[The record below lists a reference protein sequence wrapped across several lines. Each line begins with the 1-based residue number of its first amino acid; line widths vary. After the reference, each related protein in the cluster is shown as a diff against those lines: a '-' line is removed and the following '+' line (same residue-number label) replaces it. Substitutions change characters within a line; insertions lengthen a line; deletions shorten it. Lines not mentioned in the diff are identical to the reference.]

1 MAKQLWSFLVLAV
14 KSGIRDR
21 VLHAILGVGLL
32 LLLSIPVVA
41 AFSMR
46 QVLALG
52 VSYSLS
58 VISLIGL
65 LLSVFLASG
74 VLSQDLERRT
84 IYTVCSLPLS
94 RTVYLLGRFLG
105 YGLLLFVALA
115 ILSGLAAVAI
125 FILDLVYTPD
135 VPFSWWKFSMA
146 LWFQYWIFLIVGA
159 IVVALSAF
167 ATSTFLPLAL
177 SVGVYFAAF
186 STEAAKYYTESPLGR
201 TQTAPIIRWLAQG
214 AYWLLPNFSA
224 FDLKAQAIYSL
235 ALDHRALLLTQLYGV
250 GYLAVLLAV
259 AAMIFGR
266 REFL

>member
-1 MAKQLWSFLVLAV
+1 MARQIWAFVVLAIR
-14 KSGIRDR
+14 SGIRDR

-41 AFSMR
+41 VFSMR
-46 QVLALG
+46 QVLALA

-58 VISLIGL
+58 VISLLGL

-74 VLSQDLERRT
+74 VLSRDLERRT

-94 RTVYLLGRFLG
+94 RTVYLLGRFFG
-105 YGLLLFVALA
+105 FALLLFVALA
-115 ILSGLAAVAI
+115 ILSVLAAVAI
-125 FILDLVYTPD
+125 FVLDLVHPPD
-135 VPFSWWKFSMA
+135 VPFSWWNFSLA
-146 LWFQYWIFLIVGA
+146 LWFQYWIVLIVGA
-159 IVVALSAF
+159 IAVALSGF

-186 STEAAKYYTESPLGR
+186 STEAVKYYTESPLGR

-224 FDLKAQAIYSL
+224 FDLKAHAIYSL
-235 ALDHRALLLTQLYGV
+235 VLDHRALLLTQLYGV

-259 AAMIFGR
+259 AAMIFAR